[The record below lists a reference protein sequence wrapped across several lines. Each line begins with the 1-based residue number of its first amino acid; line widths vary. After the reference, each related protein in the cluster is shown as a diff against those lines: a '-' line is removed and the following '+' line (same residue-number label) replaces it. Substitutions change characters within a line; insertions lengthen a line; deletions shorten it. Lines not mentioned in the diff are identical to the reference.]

1 MQFFDTPT
9 TKQGANEKAIKIYLS
24 FLCGLMAVVIATSWL
39 REACHNTKKA
49 RSKASSKRLLAAR
62 HSLLLAFQKL
72 ERRVNLGWFG
82 RPSLGYVLIIGSFIA
97 TNAILCSNI
106 LALRHLLNHWA
117 SRFGWM
123 SAINMMLC
131 VFFGLKNTPLSR
143 VAHISHAELNYFHR
157 LTGYVAVLLL
167 ALHAIVYTVHF
178 GRQGRLVQLLKKED
192 LEGIGAG
199 VAMLVLLMG
208 IARHRRYEL
217 FYISHIVA
225 FVAAVILT
233 GLHRPNWAKK
243 IPVVMSFTAAMWVVD
258 RMIRGARMVLNLIN
272 NSATFYSLPDGG
284 TRVILRKPGV
294 KKMLPGT
301 HCFLWIPRIHPYEN
315 HPFTVVNNDSAG
327 LELVMKSHQG
337 FTRRV
342 DEFSRSHP
350 NRTAWAS
357 VDGPYGSL
365 PDTESYDK
373 LVLVAGG
380 SGAAF
385 TFGLMNRMMS
395 RYDRVKAQS
404 VDFIW
409 TVRQSEHLSWFQ
421 EHLHKISRSGSSID
435 VKLYVTGDSPREE
448 TSAETPN
455 NGRMNEG
462 AVNYGSISHDTEGLL
477 TSTTTNEIEDAFNI
491 RFEKVHVEQEIGV
504 ALEGVATEQRVL
516 VATCGPESLMDDV
529 RDSADRWRNSRGL
542 RIDIHFENF

>member
-1 MQFFDTPT
+1 MQFFNTPT

-62 HSLLLAFQKL
+62 HRLLLAFQKL

-82 RPSLGYVLIIGSFIA
+82 RPSLGYALIIGSFIA
-97 TNAILCSNI
+97 ANAILCSNI

-157 LTGYVAVLLL
+157 LAGYVAVLLL

-225 FVAAVILT
+225 FGAAVILT

-243 IPVVMSFTAAMWVVD
+243 IPVVMSFTAAMWLVD

-272 NSATFYSLPDGG
+272 NSATFYSLPDSG

-315 HPFTVVNNDSAG
+315 HPFTVVSNDSAG
-327 LELVMKSHQG
+327 LELVMKAHQG

-342 DEFSRSHP
+342 DEFSRSHS

-385 TFGLMNRMMS
+385 TFGLMN
-395 RYDRVKAQS
+395 Q
-404 VDFIW
+404 
-409 TVRQSEHLSWFQ
+409 HLSWFQ
-421 EHLHKISRSGSSID
+421 EHLHRISRSGSSID
-435 VKLYVTGDSPREE
+435 VKLYVTGDSSREG
-448 TSAETPN
+448 TSTEMPSNART
-455 NGRMNEG
+455 NEG

-477 TSTTTNEIEDAFNI
+477 TSTTSNEIEDAFNI
-491 RFEKVHVEQEIGV
+491 RFEKVNIEQEIGV

>member
-1 MQFFDTPT
+1 
-9 TKQGANEKAIKIYLS
+9 
-24 FLCGLMAVVIATSWL
+24 
-39 REACHNTKKA
+39 
-49 RSKASSKRLLAAR
+49 
-62 HSLLLAFQKL
+62 
-72 ERRVNLGWFG
+72 
-82 RPSLGYVLIIGSFIA
+82 
-97 TNAILCSNI
+97 
-106 LALRHLLNHWA
+106 
-117 SRFGWM
+117 
-123 SAINMMLC
+123 MMLC

-157 LTGYVAVLLL
+157 LAGYVAVLLL
-167 ALHAIVYTVHF
+167 TLHAIVYTVHF

-225 FVAAVILT
+225 FGAAVILT

-243 IPVVMSFTAAMWVVD
+243 IPVVMSFTA
-258 RMIRGARMVLNLIN
+258 
-272 NSATFYSLPDGG
+272 
-284 TRVILRKPGV
+284 
-294 KKMLPGT
+294 
-301 HCFLWIPRIHPYEN
+301 
-315 HPFTVVNNDSAG
+315 G

-342 DEFSRSHP
+342 DEFSRRHS

-365 PDTESYDK
+365 PDPESYDK

-395 RYDRVKAQS
+395 RYDRVKTQS

-409 TVRQSEHLSWFQ
+409 TVRQSGWFS
-421 EHLHKISRSGSSID
+421 KFMFKSRDMI
-435 VKLYVTGDSPREE
+435 
-448 TSAETPN
+448 
-455 NGRMNEG
+455 
-462 AVNYGSISHDTEGLL
+462 
-477 TSTTTNEIEDAFNI
+477 F
-491 RFEKVHVEQEIGV
+491 
-504 ALEGVATEQRVL
+504 
-516 VATCGPESLMDDV
+516 
-529 RDSADRWRNSRGL
+529 
-542 RIDIHFENF
+542 

>member
-1 MQFFDTPT
+1 
-9 TKQGANEKAIKIYLS
+9 
-24 FLCGLMAVVIATSWL
+24 
-39 REACHNTKKA
+39 
-49 RSKASSKRLLAAR
+49 
-62 HSLLLAFQKL
+62 
-72 ERRVNLGWFG
+72 
-82 RPSLGYVLIIGSFIA
+82 
-97 TNAILCSNI
+97 
-106 LALRHLLNHWA
+106 
-117 SRFGWM
+117 
-123 SAINMMLC
+123 MMLC

-157 LTGYVAVLLL
+157 LAGYVAVLLL

-225 FVAAVILT
+225 FGAAVILT

-258 RMIRGARMVLNLIN
+258 RMIRGARMILNLIN

-395 RYDRVKAQS
+395 RYDRVKTQS

-409 TVRQSEHLSWFQ
+409 TVRQSGWFSKFMFKSQ
-421 EHLHKISRSGSSID
+421 DMI
-435 VKLYVTGDSPREE
+435 
-448 TSAETPN
+448 
-455 NGRMNEG
+455 
-462 AVNYGSISHDTEGLL
+462 
-477 TSTTTNEIEDAFNI
+477 F
-491 RFEKVHVEQEIGV
+491 
-504 ALEGVATEQRVL
+504 
-516 VATCGPESLMDDV
+516 
-529 RDSADRWRNSRGL
+529 
-542 RIDIHFENF
+542 

>member
-1 MQFFDTPT
+1 MPHLINLDGSLLKKNTMQFFKTPT
-9 TKQGANEKAIKIYLS
+9 TKQGANEKTIKIYLS
-24 FLCGLMAVVIATSWL
+24 FLCGLTAVVITASWL
-39 REACHNTKKA
+39 REACHNTKKV
-49 RSKASSKRLLAAR
+49 RSKASSRRLFTAR
-62 HSLLLAFQKL
+62 HSLLLAIQ
-72 ERRVNLGWFG
+72 
-82 RPSLGYVLIIGSFIA
+82 
-97 TNAILCSNI
+97 
-106 LALRHLLNHWA
+106 
-117 SRFGWM
+117 M
-123 SAINMMLC
+123 SAVNMAVC

-143 VAHISHAELNYFHR
+143 FAPISHAELNYFHR
-157 LTGYVAVLLL
+157 LAGYVAVLLL
-167 ALHAIVYTVHF
+167 ALHGIVYTIHF

-233 GLHRPNWAKK
+233 GLHRPNWAKR
-243 IPVVMSFTAAMWVVD
+243 IPVVMMFTAGMWIVD
-258 RMIRGARMVLNLIN
+258 RMIRGARMVRNLIN
-272 NSATFYSLPDGG
+272 NSATFYPLPDGG
-284 TRVILRKPGV
+284 TRVILKKPGAR
-294 KKMLPGT
+294 KMLPGT

-342 DEFSRSHP
+342 DEFSRSHF

-373 LVLVAGG
+373 MVLVAGG

-421 EHLHKISRSGSSID
+421 EHLHNISRSGSSID
-435 VKLYVTGDSPREE
+435 VKLYVTGDSPRDE
-448 TSAETPN
+448 TSANRPDNART
-455 NGRMNEG
+455 NEG
-462 AVNYGSISHDTEGLL
+462 VVNYGSITHDTEGLL
-477 TSTTTNEIEDAFNI
+477 TSTASNEIEDAFNI
-491 RFEKVHVEQEIGV
+491 RFEKVNIEQEIGV